1 MLLKMVLGIV
11 SSVSGMPISVRA
23 LVEIYIMN
31 HQVGY
36 LAHEYLDAK
45 LIRSEA
51 IKVLQLS

>member
-1 MLLKMVLGIV
+1 
-11 SSVSGMPISVRA
+11 MPISVRA
-23 LVEIYIMN
+23 LVEVYIMN

>member
-1 MLLKMVLGIV
+1 
-11 SSVSGMPISVRA
+11 MPISVRA

-45 LIRSEA
+45 LIRPEA